1 MEYVAAAERSV
12 KCKAQSPIDNFEK
25 LVEAACLDHAYPI
38 KHKLKNCDMVRNFM
52 TSRSLTRGKEPEED
66 QGRKGMTPPPPNQ
79 KSHLFSFP
87 KVWRSAVI
95 TCQGPLKFSR
105 LQRSVGLAN
114 TDKKVNK
121 RRSCLDFV
129 KHSFIWVP

>member
-25 LVEAACLDHAYPI
+25 LVEAACPDHAYPI

-66 QGRKGMTPPPPNQ
+66 QGRKGMGGGGGGGQ

-95 TCQGPLKFSR
+95 TCQGSLKFSR

-121 RRSCLDFV
+121 R
-129 KHSFIWVP
+129 

>member
-25 LVEAACLDHAYPI
+25 LVEAACPDHAYPI

-66 QGRKGMTPPPPNQ
+66 QGRKGMTPPPPQ
-79 KSHLFSFP
+79 SKVSFVFISKSLEVRGDYMP
-87 KVWRSAVI
+87 RITKV
-95 TCQGPLKFSR
+95 F
-105 LQRSVGLAN
+105 
-114 TDKKVNK
+114 KVTTLG
-121 RRSCLDFV
+121 RTG
-129 KHSFIWVP
+129 KHR